1 MDLICGLFLFIGS
14 IITILVIAL
23 IVVIIMMMK
32 EALK

>member
-23 IVVIIMMMK
+23 IVVIIMMK

>member
-23 IVVIIMMMK
+23 IVVTIIMI